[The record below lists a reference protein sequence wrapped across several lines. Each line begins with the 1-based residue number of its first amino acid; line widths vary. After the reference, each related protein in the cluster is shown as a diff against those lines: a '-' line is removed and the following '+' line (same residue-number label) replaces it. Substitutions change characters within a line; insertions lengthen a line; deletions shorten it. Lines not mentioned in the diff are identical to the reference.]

1 MFYIAFM
8 KLTSKSTPHPINKKP
23 RLESIKLHSGYE
35 TDLIPQTKN
44 PTNVRLNVV
53 ERINLFKQY
62 HFLCLYEFTYLYGIK
77 IYSC

>member
-35 TDLIPQTKN
+35 PHAAASILNWLEEDWASN
-44 PTNVRLNVV
+44 HPTNKKTHECGL
-53 ERINLFKQY
+53 LF
-62 HFLCLYEFTYLYGIK
+62 FIA
-77 IYSC
+77 